1 MRRQKADEERSWS
14 SVSRHF
20 LCNECRKYFRNKRE
34 FYWHTEDC
42 LFEAFEREVAI
53 SNSRGTEEDI
63 EENDDEWD
71 IQPSTS
77 GINVIDSKHDNQLD
91 HSIKSEIIP
100 TTKIPPPPTIK
111 PATVIS
117 PLKLRKTQRTAE
129 EVIAGPRGSQ
139 IIVSVEPQ
147 AEAGFQSDDED
158 SEPPLLISQVD
169 PNEEKNT
176 NDEEDADNGDGDA
189 EGDLEFGDEATPLSY
204 IPSGKVIGA
213 LANPDDGSKPKM
225 ECPTC
230 GLVLYRHN
238 FAAHFRIHTGEQP
251 YGCDF
256 CGKRFRTT
264 SSLKVHKRAHTG
276 EKPYLCPSCDYRTIT
291 KRNLDRHIVN
301 HHIRNA
307 VIKGPIMRRSRTLP
321 RYPHPEEYTQPKASD
336 LKFSTNEK
344 RTRSPASTSG
354 LRRSQREIGVV
365 RSRDDHT
372 YITENTASGSRSK
385 IPKSHYS
392 DAVQEL
398 IEDVP
403 IVEDDE
409 SETYE

>member
-1 MRRQKADEERSWS
+1 MRRQKTDEERSWTS
-14 SVSRHF
+14 ISRHF

-42 LFEAFEREVAI
+42 LLEAFEREVAI
-53 SNSRGTEEDI
+53 SVSRGAEEDLD
-63 EENDDEWD
+63 ENEDDWD
-71 IQPSTS
+71 MQPSAAINELIEQKDIPKLD
-77 GINVIDSKHDNQLD
+77 GIAKNEPISPMKNQASPPGAQL
-91 HSIKSEIIP
+91 P
-100 TTKIPPPPTIK
+100 TTSCAQKNRKIN
-111 PATVIS
+111 
-117 PLKLRKTQRTAE
+117 RNAE

-147 AEAGFQSDDED
+147 AEETGFPSDDDD
-158 SEPPLLISQVD
+158 SEPPLLVSQVD
-169 PNEEKNT
+169 PNEERNT
-176 NDEEDADNGDGDA
+176 NEQERGEQIEEDPEA
-189 EGDLEFGDEATPLSY
+189 ELEFGDEATPISF

-251 YGCDF
+251 YGCDY

-276 EKPYLCPSCDYRTIT
+276 EKPYVCPNCDYRTIT

-321 RYPHPEEYTQPKASD
+321 RYHPEDDIEPMRAAMKFPENSKSVRQNAAASRRLQQED
-336 LKFSTNEK
+336 HSYLSNNT
-344 RTRSPASTSG
+344 TASTA
-354 LRRSQREIGVV
+354 
-365 RSRDDHT
+365 SRPESSAPQYRDSV
-372 YITENTASGSRSK
+372 E
-385 IPKSHYS
+385 
-392 DAVQEL
+392 EL
-398 IEDVP
+398 IEEPTEEEV
-403 IVEDDE
+403 
-409 SETYE
+409 SYE

>member
-1 MRRQKADEERSWS
+1 MRRQKTDEERSWS

-42 LFEAFEREVAI
+42 LFEAFEREVAL
-53 SNSRGTEEDI
+53 SNSRGNEEEEM
-63 EENDDEWD
+63 EENEDDWND
-71 IQPSTS
+71 QPSTS
-77 GINVIDSKHDNQLD
+77 GGNMVEHKNVAQLD
-91 HSIKSEIIP
+91 AIVKNEVISPMKH
-100 TTKIPPPPTIK
+100 PPPPTIK
-111 PATVIS
+111 PSVSINPS
-117 PLKLRKTQRTAE
+117 KLAKNIRNAE

-147 AEAGFQSDDED
+147 MESGFQSDDED
-158 SEPPLLISQVD
+158 SEPPLLVSQVD
-169 PNEEKNT
+169 PNDPKSPNGEE
-176 NDEEDADNGDGDA
+176 NGDNVDDDQDA
-189 EGDLEFGDEATPLSY
+189 GSEFEDEATPLSF

-213 LANPDDGSKPKM
+213 LANSDDGSKPKM

-251 YGCDF
+251 YGCDY

-276 EKPYLCPSCDYRTIT
+276 EKPYVCPNCDYRTIT

-307 VIKGPIMRRSRTLP
+307 IIKGPIMRRSRTIP
-321 RYPHPEEYTQPKASD
+321 RYHPEENIEPLSAG
-336 LKFSTNEK
+336 LKYPTNGK
-344 RTRSPASTSG
+344 VVRPNISVPTR
-354 LRRSQREIGVV
+354 RVV
-365 RSRDDHT
+365 RSTDDHSYLT
-372 YITENTASGSRSK
+372 VSSAPVSR
-385 IPKSHYS
+385 PKPTDPHYS
-392 DAVQEL
+392 EAVQEL
-398 IEDVP
+398 GQDAPVVDEED
-403 IVEDDE
+403 EG
-409 SETYE
+409 ETYE

>member
-1 MRRQKADEERSWS
+1 MRRQKTDEERSWT

-34 FYWHTEDC
+34 FYWHTEEC
-42 LFEAFEREVAI
+42 LLEAFEREVAL
-53 SNSRGTEEDI
+53 SNSRGTEEEL
-63 EENDDEWD
+63 EENDDDWD
-71 IQPSTS
+71 MQPTTSAESLIEPKNVPQLDDTVKKETVSPIKNLPPSTAVQVQS
-77 GINVIDSKHDNQLD
+77 V
-91 HSIKSEIIP
+91 
-100 TTKIPPPPTIK
+100 TTPQD
-111 PATVIS
+111 
-117 PLKLRKTQRTAE
+117 RKVNRNAE

-147 AEAGFQSDDED
+147 TEAGFQSDDDD
-158 SEPPLLISQVD
+158 SEPPLLVSQVD
-169 PNEEKNT
+169 TNEERNT
-176 NDEEDADNGDGDA
+176 NDGENDEIDEDPEA
-189 EGDLEFGDEATPLSY
+189 DLEFGDDATPLSF

-251 YGCDF
+251 YGCDY

-276 EKPYLCPSCDYRTIT
+276 EKPYVCPNCSYRTIT

-321 RYPHPEEYTQPKASD
+321 VIQQRYHPEDNMEPIRSAIKYAENSKQLRPAASG
-336 LKFSTNEK
+336 
-344 RTRSPASTSG
+344 TRRA
-354 LRRSQREIGVV
+354 QQEVVVV
-365 RSRDDHT
+365 RDTDHNYLSETTSSVAASRHEASVT
-372 YITENTASGSRSK
+372 GYTEE
-385 IPKSHYS
+385 
-392 DAVQEL
+392 VEEL
-398 IEDVP
+398 IEEV
-403 IVEDDE
+403 VGEE
-409 SETYE
+409 EVSYE